1 MVYSLRFTGDYFYG
15 LLTVI
20 NTIITKNIRLQSY
33 HLETVNRKLETVNC
47 KP

>member
-20 NTIITKNIRLQSY
+20 NTIITKK
-33 HLETVNRKLETVNC
+33 HLPTVLSSGNRKLETVNW
-47 KP
+47 KL